1 MKTPQKNMNSCRLPI
16 RVQPNAKRTSWAG
29 VWNGTHYKVALQ
41 APAVDGKANEA
52 LISFL
57 SETFKLPKRNLSI
70 ISGQT
75 NRAKIIEVIGAT
87 QEELSL
93 PKLS

>member
-1 MKTPQKNMNSCRLPI
+1 MTSCRLPI

-29 VWNGTHYKVALQ
+29 IWNGTHYKIALQ

-52 LISFL
+52 LITFL
-57 SETFKLPKRNLSI
+57 SEAFKLPKRNFSI

-75 NRAKIIEVIGAT
+75 SRAKIIEVIGAT
-87 QEELSL
+87 QEELAL